1 MSDAVLFETSRRSVH
16 EDGPRRSRSVRLLL
30 GVSSAGTMATI
41 CALCLHEWIYGGG
54 IIGSTL
60 LTLKLILNH
69 AVAERHGRAALPF
82 TAIPLQ
88 LLTGEP
94 SR

>member
-1 MSDAVLFETSRRSVH
+1 M

-30 GVSSAGTMATI
+30 GVSSGRHNGDN
-41 CALCLHEWIYGGG
+41 LRPCLHEWIYGGG

-60 LTLKLILNH
+60 LTLKLILDH
-69 AVAERHGRAALPF
+69 AVAERHGRAALSF
-82 TAIPLQ
+82 TAIPSQ